1 MAGSAMAAWLDSFFA
16 GYDHFFLNI
25 LHVLADKLGVVL
37 TPLMRVISFLGEKGI
52 LFFLLALIFMLMA
65 DRRDLGVCIF
75 GAVCC
80 GALITNILLKDA
92 VGRLRP
98 FEAVA
103 EYQEWWRAA
112 GAVAEDDWSFPSGHV
127 TACAAGMTAI
137 CLMRGK
143 RWILPS
149 VLVIFIMGVSRNY
162 LMAHYPSD
170 VLFAAIIGVFSGF
183 VAWIITQAIFR
194 FLKRRRSNPIFAMIL
209 DFDIR
214 DVRQF
219 SLPKFAVPVRG
230 AKKAAPAPRRRAA
243 AKDAPVEEPD
253 LFDDDV
259 KTYSGSTRRSRTAA
273 EEEPAPRRSR
283 TAAEEAPAPRRSRTV
298 AADDKPAPRR
308 SRTVAADDKPAPRRS
323 RAVAAE
329 EEPAPRR
336 SRAAAASGGRHS
348 LNSAAQSGSS
358 RASRSN
364 TGRLSSGGYQG
375 KHVK

>member
-52 LFFLLALIFMLMA
+52 IFFLLALIFMLMA
-65 DRRDLGVCIF
+65 DKRDLGVCIF

-80 GALITNILLKDA
+80 GALITNIILKDA
-92 VGRLRP
+92 VGRVRP
-98 FEAVA
+98 FEWP
-103 EYQEWWRAA
+103 EYREWWEAA
-112 GAVAEDDWSFPSGHV
+112 GRVVEDDWSFPSGHV

-137 CLMRGK
+137 TLMRGK

-149 VLVIFIMGVSRNY
+149 VLVVFVMGVSRNY

-194 FLKRRRSNPIFAMIL
+194 FLKRRRNNPVFATIL

-214 DVRQF
+214 DVQQF
-219 SLPKFAVPVRG
+219 SLPKLAVPGRG
-230 AKKAAPAPRRRAA
+230 AKKAAPVSRRSAA
-243 AKDAPVEEPD
+243 AKAAPVEEPD
-253 LFDDDV
+253 LLDDDV
-259 KTYSGSTRRSRTAA
+259 KTYSGSSRRGAQA
-273 EEEPAPRRSR
+273 M
-283 TAAEEAPAPRRSRTV
+283 EEAPVS
-298 AADDKPAPRR
+298 
-308 SRTVAADDKPAPRRS
+308 
-323 RAVAAE
+323 
-329 EEPAPRR
+329 RR
-336 SRAAAASGGRHS
+336 SRAAAQEAPGPRRSLAASSSGGRHAVD
-348 LNSAAQSGSS
+348 SAARSGSS
-358 RASRSN
+358 RSARSSA
-364 TGRLSSGGYQG
+364 GRLSSGGYQG

>member
-1 MAGSAMAAWLDSFFA
+1 MAAWLDSFFA

-52 LFFLLALIFMLMA
+52 IFFLLALIFMLMA
-65 DRRDLGVCIF
+65 DKRDLGVCIF

-143 RWILPS
+143 KWILPT
-149 VLVIFIMGVSRNY
+149 VLVIFFMGVSRNY

-230 AKKAAPAPRRRAA
+230 AKKAAPTPRRRVA
-243 AKDAPVEEPD
+243 AKAAPVEEPD
-253 LFDDDV
+253 LFDEDV
-259 KTYSGSTRRSRTAA
+259 KTYSGSTRRSRAAAA
-273 EEEPAPRRSR
+273 EEEPV
-283 TAAEEAPAPRRSRTV
+283 PRRSRTV
-298 AADDKPAPRR
+298 AA
-308 SRTVAADDKPAPRRS
+308 
-323 RAVAAE
+323 E
-329 EEPAPRR
+329 EKPAPRR
-336 SRAAAASGGRHS
+336 SRAAAAEEVPAPRRTRAASSSGGRHAVD
-348 LNSAAQSGSS
+348 SAARSGSS
-358 RASRSN
+358 RSARSSA
-364 TGRLSSGGYQG
+364 GRLTSGGYQG